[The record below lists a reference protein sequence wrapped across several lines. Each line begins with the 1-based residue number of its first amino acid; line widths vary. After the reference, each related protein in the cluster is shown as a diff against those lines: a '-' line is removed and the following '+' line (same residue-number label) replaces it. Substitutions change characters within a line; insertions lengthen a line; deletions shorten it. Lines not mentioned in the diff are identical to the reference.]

1 MMSYV
6 GYICVQT
13 SGQLSLDIHALRP
26 LRVAVHRVRGGRE
39 VVAVAGEVRDAPLV
53 AVDAVDE
60 GRGRGGGGI
69 AGVRAGVRMR
79 RQERTRP
86 PSINHRYLV
95 TAAGNGAASSDPD
108 LKT

>member
-1 MMSYV
+1 MSYL

-13 SGQLSLDIHALRP
+13 SGQLSLHIHALRP
-26 LRVAVHRVRGGRE
+26 LRVAVDRVRGGRE
-39 VVAVAGEVRDAPLV
+39 VVAVTGEVRDAPLV

-60 GRGRGGGGI
+60 GRGRGGGGGGV
-69 AGVRAGVRMR
+69 AGVRAGV
-79 RQERTRP
+79 RTRP

-95 TAAGNGAASSDPD
+95 TAADNDSEASSDPD

>member
-1 MMSYV
+1 MSYV

-39 VVAVAGEVRDAPLV
+39 VVAVAGEVGDAPLV
-53 AVDAVDE
+53 AVDE

-69 AGVRAGVRMR
+69 AEVRAGVRMR

-86 PSINHRYLV
+86 PAINHRYLV

-108 LKT
+108 LKK

>member
-1 MMSYV
+1 MSYV

-13 SGQLSLDIHALRP
+13 SGQLSLDIDALRP

-39 VVAVAGEVRDAPLV
+39 AVAVAGEVRDAPLV

-69 AGVRAGVRMR
+69 AGVRAGVRVRMG

-86 PSINHRYLV
+86 PSIIVTWSPLLV
-95 TAAGNGAASSDPD
+95 MVQLLLTP
-108 LKT
+108 T

>member
-13 SGQLSLDIHALRP
+13 SGQLSLDIHSLPP

-39 VVAVAGEVRDAPLV
+39 VVAVAGEVGDAPLV

-69 AGVRAGVRMR
+69 AGVRAG
-79 RQERTRP
+79 
-86 PSINHRYLV
+86 
-95 TAAGNGAASSDPD
+95 
-108 LKT
+108 

>member
-1 MMSYV
+1 MSYL

-13 SGQLSLDIHALRP
+13 SGQLSLHIHALRP
-26 LRVAVHRVRGGRE
+26 LRVAVDRVRGGRE

-69 AGVRAGVRMR
+69 AGVRAGM
-79 RQERTRP
+79 RTRP

-95 TAAGNGAASSDPD
+95 TAADNDSAASSDPD